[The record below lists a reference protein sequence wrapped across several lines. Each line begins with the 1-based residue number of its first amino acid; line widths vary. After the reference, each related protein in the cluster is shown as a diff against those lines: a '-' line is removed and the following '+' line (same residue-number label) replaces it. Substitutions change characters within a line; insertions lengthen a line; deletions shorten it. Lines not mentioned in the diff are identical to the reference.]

1 MAEASNNFS
10 IRGGMAGSGW
20 GPTRQSNDTSIKH
33 THPTSPLSVKH
44 FNPVVENYPLDVPLP
59 NPNHMSHHPSM
70 SLHLSND
77 LGVGRTSKENPWNSK
92 KKSSP
97 LNSQSNPPQPMLV
110 SSVIPKDTPPPILAG
125 SDVDANH
132 LALMIRVQEALS

>member
-10 IRGGMAGSGW
+10 ISGGMAGSGW

-33 THPTSPLSVKH
+33 THPTAPLSVKH

-70 SLHLSND
+70 PLHLSND

-92 KKSSP
+92 KNPLLSTPKAILHNPCLSP
-97 LNSQSNPPQPMLV
+97 
-110 SSVIPKDTPPPILAG
+110 
-125 SDVDANH
+125 
-132 LALMIRVQEALS
+132 R